1 MAKKIETKAET
12 AARDAAQKEM
22 ENAVLRKEWQA
33 RSKSK
38 KLLKPVHLHW
48 LWHAGPKAMQGIVL
62 GMGACGTGKLVPSQF
77 THSQEQATCKAC
89 HAAAAAYMAQQAAQ
103 PAPPVSPKPAPA
115 RVAKANGQKATSA
128 SPKPNAGATI
138 KVLVPRN
145 PRRPGTGK
153 HERMALLLKHSGKTV
168 QEFEAAGGNLLT
180 LKNAI
185 IEKLVELV

>member
-1 MAKKIETKAET
+1 MTTKAKKQLE
-12 AARDAAQKEM
+12 
-22 ENAVLRKEWQA
+22 
-33 RSKSK
+33 
-38 KLLKPVHLHW
+38 PVHLHW
-48 LWHAGPKAMQGIVL
+48 LWHAGPKGMQGIVR
-62 GMGACGTGKLVPSQF
+62 GMAACGAAMLAPGQF
-77 THSQEQATCKAC
+77 THDQKKATCKAC
-89 HAAAAAYMAQQAAQ
+89 HAAAAAYVAQ

-185 IEKLVELV
+185 IEKLVELTT